1 MVGSRQSLQIIDLGN
16 NYLEG
21 EIPAGLANCLNLTE
35 IYLDSNVLHGS
46 IPDGFGMLPKLS
58 VMYVPS
64 NKLTDKI
71 PYSLGSS
78 SSLYY
83 VVLANNSLTGGIPPL
98 LANSSSL
105 EWLDLGSNDLDGEEM
120 ADDELT
126 DMMYDMEF
134 GELMKDWIEDWSDDE
149 NSDRGDRSENG
160 NVLEDLNENNEH
172 DDGEENNSEISNED
186 YISQLISEC
195 HNAYDYDGESDA
207 ETGLDVESLAASD
220 SGESQS
226 SVIMSEVT
234 EVEGKKNV
242 QDIASADDKRDMCM
256 EIIQMTFTSHEAAYD
271 FYNSYARDNGFS
283 IRKNRVRYSKTES
296 CHMRYR
302 RFVCSRQGKRD
313 NRLLTE
319 EGHSRRLR
327 PETRCHCEAHL
338 TVKLDQKRGV
348 WYVDSFEDKH
358 SHILAGPDEVP
369 FLWSHRK
376 IKEYQRAEILSMG
389 AAGIRI
395 HDMMDTFISKHVWY
409 GGVGFTRREIYNLCA
424 REKRKLLSKGDA
436 AIVIGI
442 MVSRKQRDPSF
453 FFEYKLDKEGHMHR
467 MFWCDSQSRHDYE
480 DFGDVLVF
488 DSTYKMNR
496 YGMPFIPFVG
506 LNNHRK
512 TTVFACAIVSDET
525 EETYVWLLETFL
537 RSMCQKMPMS
547 VITDADAAM
556 IKAIRQVLPDVWHR
570 ICTWHIEKNM
580 KIHLSHKSLKEFR
593 TLLYY
598 STSTTTFEERWHAFS
613 KRWQS
618 EKTVTWLRRM
628 YKKRRLWA
636 AAYLTEGFWLGMKSN

>member
-1 MVGSRQSLQIIDLGN
+1 MAPVAIGTL
-16 NYLEG
+16 
-21 EIPAGLANCLNLTE
+21 
-35 IYLDSNVLHGS
+35 
-46 IPDGFGMLPKLS
+46 
-58 VMYVPS
+58 
-64 NKLTDKI
+64 
-71 PYSLGSS
+71 S
-78 SSLYY
+78 SSLFTAT
-83 VVLANNSLTGGIPPL
+83 VLLTFLTSFAPASSFDGTTLGDESGKDFQALLCLKNHLSNNTEALASWNNTLQYCTWPGVTCGKKHASRITILDLESLSLNGQIPPCNGNLTFLARINLQDNLLNGGIPP
-98 LANSSSL
+98 
-105 EWLDLGSNDLDGEEM
+105 EEM

-160 NVLEDLNENNEH
+160 NVLEDLNMDEHDNGQENNEH

-525 EETYVWLLETFL
+525 EETYVWLLQTFL
-537 RSMCQKMPMS
+537 RSMRQKMPKR
-547 VITDADAAM
+547 VITNADAAM
-556 IKAIRQVLPDVWHR
+556 IKAIW
-570 ICTWHIEKNM
+570 
-580 KIHLSHKSLKEFR
+580 
-593 TLLYY
+593 
-598 STSTTTFEERWHAFS
+598 
-613 KRWQS
+613 
-618 EKTVTWLRRM
+618 
-628 YKKRRLWA
+628 
-636 AAYLTEGFWLGMKSN
+636 